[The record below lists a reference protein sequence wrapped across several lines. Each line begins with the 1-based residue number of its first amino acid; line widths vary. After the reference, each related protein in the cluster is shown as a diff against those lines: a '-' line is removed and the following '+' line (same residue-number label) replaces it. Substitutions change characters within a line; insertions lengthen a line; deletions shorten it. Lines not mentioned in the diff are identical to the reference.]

1 MLEVRELAIAGV
13 FELTPRRFADDR
25 GWFTESWN
33 QQRFEEAG
41 LTFGWCQDNHAYSE
55 GAGVLRGL
63 HFQKPPFAQTKLV
76 RCLRGRI
83 YDVAVDLRSGSPD
96 YGKYVGLEL
105 SAEAGNQILVPQGF
119 AHGYLTLEPA
129 CEVAY
134 KVDAPY
140 ARDHEG
146 SLRYD
151 DPDVAIA
158 WPEVADILL
167 SEKDVAA
174 PLLQD
179 LDKVF

>member
-1 MLEVRELAIAGV
+1 MLEIRELAIAGV
-13 FELTPRRFADDR
+13 FELIPRRFADDR
-25 GWFTESWN
+25 GWFTENWN
-33 QQRFEEAG
+33 QQRFEDAG
-41 LTFGWCQDNHAYSE
+41 LTFDWCQDNHAYSE
-55 GAGVLRGL
+55 AAGVLRGL

-119 AHGYLTLEPA
+119 AHGYLTLEQA

-140 ARDHEG
+140 ARDHE
-146 SLRYD
+146 
-151 DPDVAIA
+151 
-158 WPEVADILL
+158 
-167 SEKDVAA
+167 
-174 PLLQD
+174 
-179 LDKVF
+179 